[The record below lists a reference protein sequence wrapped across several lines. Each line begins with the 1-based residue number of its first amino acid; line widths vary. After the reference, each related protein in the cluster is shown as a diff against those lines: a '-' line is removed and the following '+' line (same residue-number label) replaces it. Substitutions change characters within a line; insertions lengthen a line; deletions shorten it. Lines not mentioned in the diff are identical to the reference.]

1 MASLP
6 NIYKHKNLKFLIA
19 VPLVLLVLGALFST
33 QIVLDTSLR
42 GGVSIIIQTNTTLGA
57 GTLAGDIS
65 SALHVQASEIATS
78 PGGLQITLPINQS
91 LANANSYLIQFYA
104 DKSNYSAYLVNATS
118 LSIAYGQNKT
128 PALLPQIQQANA
140 NINASL
146 QKMQLALKNEITAL
160 QPFGA
165 QVNSTIN
172 STDPNVLQNSA
183 QSAYSTASS
192 VYQANVIATLHRLI
206 PFTSYSYQQV
216 TPTLGQFF
224 LGELANTIIVAFVLV
239 FFVVLFIFHSDLSFS
254 ITYVRVAVFVA
265 ALALVLV
272 AVPHLLSSLSIA
284 PFTLV
289 LMVVVS
295 AIVVFLSPIPSMA
308 VVFGAANDIIIALGA
323 MGLFKIPLGVA
334 SVAGLL
340 MLIGYSIDT
349 DVLTAIRILRRGEG
363 TPEERAYSAMRTGV
377 TMTATAIVSF
387 GVLFVVSL
395 IAYVPTYYEIAGV
408 VLFGLIGDIATTW
421 LGNASMILM
430 YKKRKEGT
438 R

>member
-1 MASLP
+1 MPRLP
-6 NIYKHKNLKFLIA
+6 NIYHYKNLKLLIA
-19 VPLVLLVLGALFST
+19 IPLVLMVIGILFST

-57 GTLAGDIS
+57 GTLAGDLS
-65 SALHVQASEIATS
+65 SALHVQAPEIATS

-91 LANANSYLIQFYA
+91 LANADTYLIQFYA
-104 DKSNYSAYLVNATS
+104 DKANYSTYLVNATS
-118 LSIAYGQNKT
+118 LSIAYAQNKT
-128 PALLPQIQQANA
+128 PALLQQLQQMNA
-140 NINASL
+140 NVNASL
-146 QKMQLALKNEITAL
+146 QKMQAALKNEIAAL

-165 QVNSTIN
+165 QTNSTIN
-172 STDPNVLQNSA
+172 STDPSVLQNAA
-183 QSAYSTASS
+183 QSAYSTASA
-192 VYQANVIATLHRLI
+192 VYQSNVIAVLHRLV

-224 LGELANTIIVAFVLV
+224 LSELTNTIIIAFILI
-239 FFVVLFIFHSDLSFS
+239 FFVVLFIFRSP
-254 ITYVRVAVFVA
+254 
-265 ALALVLV
+265 
-272 AVPHLLSSLSIA
+272 VPSL
-284 PFTLV
+284 
-289 LMVVVS
+289 
-295 AIVVFLSPIPSMA
+295 A

-363 TPEERAYSAMRTGV
+363 TPEDRAYSAMRTGV

-395 IAYVPTYYEIAGV
+395 VAYVPTYYEIAGV

-421 LGNASMILM
+421 LGNASMILL
-430 YKKRKEGT
+430 YKKRKE
-438 R
+438 RL